1 MVLTGLHSHKE
12 RRKGQY
18 LIWFGQRREAEV
30 SVDDDAVARRGRRR
44 CVEEDDGSRA
54 QLISPPPPLSLSLT
68 PLRVLVSRFGI
79 LIWYYQLRT
88 GSSIW
93 N

>member
-1 MVLTGLHSHKE
+1 M
-12 RRKGQY
+12 
-18 LIWFGQRREAEV
+18 EV
-30 SVDDDAVARRGRRR
+30 SVDDDAVARGGRRR

-54 QLISPPPPLSLSLT
+54 QLISPPPLSLSLSLT

>member
-1 MVLTGLHSHKE
+1 M
-12 RRKGQY
+12 
-18 LIWFGQRREAEV
+18 
-30 SVDDDAVARRGRRR
+30 DDDAVARRGRRR

-54 QLISPPPPLSLSLT
+54 QLISPPPLSLSLT